1 MLKGRP
7 KGGSAEK
14 KRKKKK
20 GQLNKYCMQTETLQG
35 LLFPAQ
41 YVGQVQEQTVG
52 EYIHGPASWESPWVV
67 ELADAVR
74 GHTHHLPHVG
84 GTVGYVTR
92 CKSPPP
98 QAIYYPP
105 APSHALC
112 RSSLGFKSTVF
123 LLTLSTPHPCPTAL
137 HWSLAGPISSML
149 PTAGLELT
157 AILPQPPKC
166 RILRPF

>member
-1 MLKGRP
+1 ME
-7 KGGSAEK
+7 A
-14 KRKKKK
+14 
-20 GQLNKYCMQTETLQG
+20 LQG

-41 YVGQVQEQTVG
+41 YIGQVQEQTVG

-74 GHTHHLPHVG
+74 GHTHHLPHMG

-92 CKSPPP
+92 CKNPLRQAIYTPPP
-98 QAIYYPP
+98 QVMPF
-105 APSHALC
+105 C

-123 LLTLSTPHPCPTAL
+123 LLSLSTPHPCPTAL
-137 HWSLAGPISSML
+137 HWSLGWSDKLYAAK
-149 PTAGLELT
+149 AGLELT
-157 AILPQPPKC
+157 AILPQPPKY